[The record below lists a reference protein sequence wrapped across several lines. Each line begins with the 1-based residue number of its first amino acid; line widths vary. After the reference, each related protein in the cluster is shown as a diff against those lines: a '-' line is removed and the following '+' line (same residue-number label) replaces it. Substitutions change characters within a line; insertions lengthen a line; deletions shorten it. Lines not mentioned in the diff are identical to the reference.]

1 MENILKKIVEVTN
14 QELDAIDLSE
24 YKLRRQ
30 QTNVPEHWFL
40 LESGKEHYR
49 LLYYISSLYTGK
61 TFIDI
66 GTWVGDSALA
76 LASNK
81 ENNVISFDIVR
92 QPRNTQGMY
101 INIDELIKDE
111 NIKFLLGDAT
121 KYNKEE
127 ILNSPFIMLDTAH
140 DGIFENEFYNFLH
153 EINYKGFF
161 FLDDIHLNEPMR
173 QFWNNITE
181 DKYDLTKVGHWSGSG
196 LVHFK

>member
-1 MENILKKIVEVTN
+1 MEDILKKILEVTN
-14 QELDAIDLSE
+14 EELDAINFSN
-24 YKLRRQ
+24 YKLRREI
-30 QTNVPEHWFL
+30 TNVPEHWFL

-49 LLYYISSLYTGK
+49 LLYYISSLFSGK
-61 TFIDI
+61 TLIDI

-81 ENNVISFDIVR
+81 ENKVISYDIVR
-92 QPRNTQGMY
+92 QPRNTQGISID
-101 INIDELIKDE
+101 INQLIKDE
-111 NIKFLLGDAT
+111 NIKFILGDAT
-121 KYNKEE
+121 KHDKEE

-140 DGIFENEFYNFLH
+140 DGIFENEFYNFLK

-173 QFWNNITE
+173 QFWNSITE

>member
-1 MENILKKIVEVTN
+1 MENILKKIIEVTN

-92 QPRNTQGMY
+92 QPRNTQGVY
-101 INIDELIKDE
+101 VNIDELIKDE

>member
-1 MENILKKIVEVTN
+1 MENILKKIIEVTN
-14 QELDAIDLSE
+14 QELDTIDLSE
-24 YKLRRQ
+24 YRLRRE

-49 LLYYISSLYTGK
+49 LLCYISNLFSGK

>member
-1 MENILKKIVEVTN
+1 MENILKKIIEVTN
-14 QELDAIDLSE
+14 QELDTIDLSE
-24 YKLRRQ
+24 YRLRRE

-161 FLDDIHLNEPMR
+161 FLDDIHLNEPMK

>member
-1 MENILKKIVEVTN
+1 MENILKKIIEVTN

-24 YKLRRQ
+24 YRLRRE

-49 LLYYISSLYTGK
+49 LLCYISSLFSGK

-76 LASNK
+76 LANNK

-92 QPRNTQGMY
+92 QPKNTQGIH

-161 FLDDIHLNEPMR
+161 FLDDIHLNEPMK
-173 QFWNNITE
+173 QFWNNITK